1 MYSLG
6 LTQLLVI
13 CTHGNLGISV
23 SSDNPACFLR
33 CTCALNL
40 PSGPFCRKTEDLQLE
55 DILRTSSHDLL
66 YLDTY
71 ALRNLVYASPE
82 SVRVLS
88 SMQVSVDKFL
98 QRCAIVA
105 PSGEECVL
113 TFTLSLQEAMES
125 Q

>member
-1 MYSLG
+1 MA
-6 LTQLLVI
+6 
-13 CTHGNLGISV
+13 
-23 SSDNPACFLR
+23 DLR
-33 CTCALNL
+33 CISLQVL
-40 PSGPFCRKTEDLQLE
+40 SIKSLFVVFCRKNEDLQLE

-82 SVRVLS
+82 CVRVLS
-88 SMQVSVDKFL
+88 SMQVAADKFL

-113 TFTLSLQEAMES
+113 TFTLSLQEAMDP